1 MKLFH
6 YISLPTVAAKKEDSM
21 ICVLASIRVKEG
33 EHAAFIE
40 IFKANAQKVRDLY
53 LQEVALTP

>member
-1 MKLFH
+1 
-6 YISLPTVAAKKEDSM
+6 M